1 MRVTD
6 KHKLSLPNTYP
17 ISSHIKRTLLHLV
30 KKQSEPNLAVTAAN
44 LNPGKISQSVQTLF
58 PCEPKRP
65 ALEQWPQLH
74 VSGSAAHLPSSPAY
88 IPKAPPTQ
96 CFYNRHKP
104 FTGCSCAS
112 NVFSSCVTSAS
123 ISFSINVKSTF
134 QAAHQPPFSMELTES
149 CHIKV
154 LCQGRNH
161 NFQEGIPVHFVN
173 LHHITCQI
181 VNVKNM
187 TPDKVAKWLKKQ
199 NRCFK
204 CARDHKASDCT

>member
-1 MRVTD
+1 M
-6 KHKLSLPNTYP
+6 
-17 ISSHIKRTLLHLV
+17 

-44 LNPGKISQSVQTLF
+44 LNPGKNSQSVQTLF

-88 IPKAPPTQ
+88 IPQAPPAQ
-96 CFYNRHKP
+96 CLQPPQAIYRLLM
-104 FTGCSCAS
+104 CQQCLLL
-112 NVFSSCVTSAS
+112 VCVTSAS

-187 TPDKVAKWLKKQ
+187 TPDKVSKWLKKQ